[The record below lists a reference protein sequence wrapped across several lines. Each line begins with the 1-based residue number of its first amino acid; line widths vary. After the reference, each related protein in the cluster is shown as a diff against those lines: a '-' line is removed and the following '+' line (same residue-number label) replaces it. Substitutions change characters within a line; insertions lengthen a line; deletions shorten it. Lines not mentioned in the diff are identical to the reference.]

1 MRDPVIAEEANC
13 TSCPSCLQHQQA
25 WLVRWSFSADIVAFL
40 AKIGGKETWKETA
53 TRKKA
58 MKDSPHTLDHAAS
71 AVPASSERDRVEAI
85 HRLYAQGLADI
96 RSLLDEGIYSHTE
109 FEAEKQKLDAKKE
122 ASLLRQ
128 GGEEALVPEQRSDCG
143 IPAAGQLAAHADSR
157 GRHTSGSA
165 GDAGAS
171 ATGAGAGGAS
181 AVVGEGNAG
190 STAGWWVRGSE
201 YLGRKVRRAV
211 YDESSGEIVGA
222 EDGEI
227 VGWLP
232 LEVADFVSEFFNRPV
247 ALWHM
252 VYDHE
257 AVGEEDLEEFEVHDA
272 IQS

>member
-1 MRDPVIAEEANC
+1 MEGKAKALQM
-13 TSCPSCLQHQQA
+13 SCP
-25 WLVRWSFSADIVAFL
+25 R
-40 AKIGGKETWKETA
+40 
-53 TRKKA
+53 
-58 MKDSPHTLDHAAS
+58 PLDHAAS
-71 AVPASSERDRVEAI
+71 AVPASSEHDRVEAI

-96 RSLLDEGIYSHTE
+96 RSLLDEGIFSQTE

-122 ASLLRQ
+122 ASLVRQ
-128 GGEEALVPEQRSDCG
+128 GGDEALVLEQRIDCG
-143 IPAAGQLAAHADSR
+143 IPAAGQLAAHADSL
-157 GRHTSGSA
+157 GRHTSCSA

-171 ATGAGAGGAS
+171 AAGGGAGAS

-211 YDESSGEIVGA
+211 YDEASGEIVGA

-272 IQS
+272 IQSYLNDNWADLGEEKEREERAAGRRCLSCMLTRTLPT

>member
-1 MRDPVIAEEANC
+1 MN
-13 TSCPSCLQHQQA
+13 
-25 WLVRWSFSADIVAFL
+25 
-40 AKIGGKETWKETA
+40 
-53 TRKKA
+53 
-58 MKDSPHTLDHAAS
+58 DSPHTLDHAAS
-71 AVPASSERDRVEAI
+71 AVPASSEHDRVEAI

-128 GGEEALVPEQRSDCG
+128 GGEEALVPERRSECG

-272 IQS
+272 IQSYLNDNWADLGEEKEREERAAGRICLSCMLICAQPT